1 MIRIEK
7 YYTEREIE
15 DKIKELLSTIGV
27 SFKETYVYVSPPVGT
42 NDLYAD
48 YVAIDIPNNAIIT
61 HIDVAFDG
69 LTNETGTVKLEIFF
83 DDGSSGV
90 IEVSASSTE
99 GLFVKRSVSALEL
112 YQSAGGSFSAE
123 SAILIKRVVKI
134 NTYAKSSASMPSY
147 IPYIIIRYYA

>member
-7 YYTEREIE
+7 YDIKREIE

-48 YVAIDIPNNAIIT
+48 YVTINIPNNAIIT
-61 HIDVAFDG
+61 HIDVVFDG
-69 LTNETGTVKLEIFF
+69 LSNETGTVKLEIFF

-90 IEVSASSTE
+90 IEVSASE
-99 GLFVKRSVSALEL
+99 GVFVKRSVSALEL

-123 SAILIKRVVKI
+123 SAILTKRVVKI